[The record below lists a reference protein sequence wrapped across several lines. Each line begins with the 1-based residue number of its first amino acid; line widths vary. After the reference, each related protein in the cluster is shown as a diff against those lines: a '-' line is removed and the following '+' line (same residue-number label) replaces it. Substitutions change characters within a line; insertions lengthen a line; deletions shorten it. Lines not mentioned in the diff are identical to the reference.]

1 MRATGLDFVAMDDV
15 IADLERLTRLR
26 DAGALTQAEFEA
38 QKARLLD
45 PGAGAGAA
53 GTAGPPRCAGCGAP
67 LQLDVTG
74 HCVYCHELQPAA
86 AGAPLAP
93 GAAASMPS
101 SADAA
106 DDEIVRL
113 HPKNKIEAIKALRQ
127 QTGLDLKAA
136 KDRIEASY
144 RRLGL

>member
-1 MRATGLDFVAMDDV
+1 MDDV

-26 DAGALTQAEFEA
+26 DAGALTQAEFDA

-45 PGAGAGAA
+45 PGVGAGAA
-53 GTAGPPRCAGCGAP
+53 PARCAGCGAP

-74 HCVYCHELQPAA
+74 HCVYCHELQPSS
-86 AGAPLAP
+86 AGVPLAH
-93 GAAASMPS
+93 GAAASTPG

-106 DDEIVRL
+106 ADEIVRL

-136 KDRIEASY
+136 KDRIDASY